1 MNESPQH
8 GLGGLRT
15 LLPYMKAH
23 RGRLALAFGL
33 VIGVAFIEMAQ
44 PYLVKVAIDRYIA
57 VPAPHAAAVLWMA
70 AAYLGMTLLALC
82 LTYGQEILLQYTGL
96 HTVRAIRSDLFR
108 HLQGLSLGFFDRNSA
123 GRLITNVVNDTE
135 ALNNFFSQFLSITL
149 RGLLSLLLIMFFML
163 RLDVTAALY
172 CFILVPVIGA
182 VSLYFRVR
190 LRRIYNEIRNR
201 LSASIAFLAENL
213 SGMAIIQIFHQE
225 AKQQRRFDERNTAL
239 RDATIS
245 ENRTNLLLTSITEL
259 LGDAGV
265 AALIWFGGR
274 AVIRGTITFGVLY
287 AFVGYIRR
295 FFQPINSITQQL
307 NVLQT
312 TIIATERISRTMRV
326 EPEIVELPGALAPP
340 IRGEIRFDNV
350 SLAYQPGHRVLSDIR
365 LTIRPGEKV
374 GFVGASGAGKSS
386 LLNLAARFYDA
397 TGGTVRIDG
406 QDVRE
411 WPLEALRRT
420 VGIVQQDVALFSGT
434 IIDNIRFFRPE
445 IPEERVRDA
454 CRLVGAEPFILRLPK
469 GYDTPLSERGSTLS
483 AGERQLLSFAR
494 VLVFDPRIIIL
505 DEATASLD
513 TRTEAV
519 LQEAIHRVSR
529 GRTLLVIA
537 HRLSTIQDMD
547 TIIVLDQG
555 RIVEQGTHTALLQLR
570 GHYWRLHRSGILLE
584 EAAGSD
590 SAGLPAHIHN
600 AGGSG
605 AVQAVG
611 ITPA

>member
-1 MNESPQH
+1 MKEPRQ
-8 GLGGLRT
+8 GLGALRT

-23 RGRLALAFGL
+23 QGRLVLALGL
-33 VIGVAFIEMAQ
+33 VISVAFIEMAQ

-57 VPAPHAAAVLWMA
+57 VPVPHAAAVLWMA
-70 AAYLGMTLLALC
+70 VAYLGMTLLSVG
-82 LTYGQEILLQYTGL
+82 LTYGQEIILQYTGL
-96 HTVRAIRSDLFR
+96 KTVRAIRNDLFR
-108 HLQGLSLGFFDRNSA
+108 HLQSLSLGFFDQNSA

-163 RLDVTAALY
+163 RLDVSVALY
-172 CFILVPVIGA
+172 CFILVPIIGA
-182 VSLYFRVR
+182 VSLYFRIR
-190 LRRIYNEIRNR
+190 LRRIYNEIRNL
-201 LSASIAFLAENL
+201 LSAAIAFLAENL
-213 SGMAIIQIFHQE
+213 SGMSIIQIFHQE
-225 AKQQRRFDERNTAL
+225 AKQQRKFDERNSAL
-239 RDATIS
+239 RDATII

-265 AALIWFGGR
+265 AALIWFGGH

-312 TIIATERISRTMRV
+312 TIIATERIARTLRV
-326 EPEIVELPGALAPP
+326 KPEIVELPEAVAPV

-350 SLAYQPGHRVLSDIR
+350 SLAYQPGHEVLSNIR
-365 LTIRPGEKV
+365 LTIQPGEKI

-397 TGGTVRIDG
+397 TAGEVRIDG
-406 QDVRE
+406 KDVRE

-434 IIDNIRFFRPE
+434 IIDNIRFFRQE
-445 IPEERVRDA
+445 IPEERVREA
-454 CRLVGAEPFILRLPK
+454 CRLVGAEPFILRLGK
-469 GYDTPLSERGSTLS
+469 GYDTSLSERGSTLS

-494 VLVFDPRIIIL
+494 VLVFDPRILIL

-519 LQEAIHRVSR
+519 LQKAIHRVSE

-547 TIIVLDQG
+547 AIVVLNQG
-555 RIVEQGTHTALLQLR
+555 RIVEKGTHNTLLQLQ
-570 GHYWRLHRSGILLE
+570 GHYWRLHRSGILLD
-584 EAAGSD
+584 EAAGPD
-590 SAGLPAHIHN
+590 GTGLLARIYN
-600 AGGSG
+600 TGGSG
-605 AVQAVG
+605 MPQAVG
-611 ITPA
+611 IS